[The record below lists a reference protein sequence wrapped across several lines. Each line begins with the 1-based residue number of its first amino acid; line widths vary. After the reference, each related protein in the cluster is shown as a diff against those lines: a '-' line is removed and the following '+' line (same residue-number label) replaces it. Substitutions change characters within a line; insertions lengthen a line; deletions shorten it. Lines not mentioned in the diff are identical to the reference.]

1 MRGPPKHQKSSF
13 FLTTVLIDPNRHHL
27 RMENRFAECPA
38 KNGSFLGG
46 NLPMRTLIKQLVTVS
61 AVVGLPAIGSAQDFG
76 ATANQGSIR
85 LVTANAACGA
95 ITPEGTAL
103 NPNPTDLND
112 GDLDDAEVQA
122 IQEGCTFRA
131 RITSSNGTP
140 ISGVQLR
147 LERQAAPVG
156 STSQFGYPRTTDS
169 NGEATW
175 RFQPSPD
182 TDFIY
187 EAAGDNMR
195 SNHVELQLCTGS
207 SSVGSIEGAPQTDSG
222 QGCQNVRDSADI
234 NNNSDNN
241 LPELQ

>member
-1 MRGPPKHQKSSF
+1 
-13 FLTTVLIDPNRHHL
+13 
-27 RMENRFAECPA
+27 
-38 KNGSFLGG
+38 
-46 NLPMRTLIKQLVTVS
+46 MRTSIRKLVTIS
-61 AVVGLPAIGSAQDFG
+61 AVVGLPAIGIAQDLE

-85 LVTANAACGA
+85 LVTANEACGA

-112 GDLDDAEVQA
+112 GDLDDAEVRA

-175 RFQPSPD
+175 RFQPSPN

-187 EAAGDNMR
+187 EAVGNNIR
-195 SNHVELQLCTGS
+195 SNRVELQLCTGS
-207 SSVGSIEGAPQTDSG
+207 GSVGAIEGAPETDSG
-222 QGCQNVRDSADI
+222 QGCEFVQDSSDTTI
-234 NNNSDNN
+234 NPDNTD
-241 LPELQ
+241 LQ